1 VSESSITVYRALAA
15 GVEIVHALAMIAWG
29 LGLPL
34 LVWHRYERLVRAYM
48 WFALGF
54 VTTSIASN
62 LVFGECFL
70 TTLARHLWTAAGGF
84 REQVPFI
91 VLFTNAV
98 AGIRPS
104 TREAVL
110 AWEVAIVATSIGTL
124 WCWRKTRRGRFDN
137 LDDGKNDSENALGG
151 SGSRRAHGMLS

>member
-1 VSESSITVYRALAA
+1 MSPSFSTVYHALAA
-15 GVEIVHALAMIAWG
+15 GVEIVHALAMIVWG

-48 WFALGF
+48 WFAIAF
-54 VTTSIASN
+54 VTTSVVSN
-62 LVFGECFL
+62 LVFGECFF

-84 REQVPFI
+84 RDEVPFI

-104 TREAVL
+104 TRAAVL

-124 WCWRKTRRGRFDN
+124 WCWRKTRRGK
-137 LDDGKNDSENALGG
+137 LDHVDDSANAPGG
-151 SGSRRAHGMLS
+151 SGSRRAHGVLS